1 MVDLAAEAIESWEHL
16 NSERGVWLTHWQ
28 EIANYMLP
36 NRADYITQRTPG
48 QKLMQWIYDST
59 PLWALEQFAAGLHS
73 LLTSPTLPWFGLK
86 TVDDRLNADGG
97 NIAWLQ
103 DAGDRMYSIF
113 NGPTHNFASQ
123 SGELYMDTGS
133 IGTAVMAELESAR
146 SGILFST
153 RHLKECCLAENEED
167 RIDTCVRRW
176 EYTAKQA
183 VQAWGTL
190 CGPTVLAAYDERP
203 SAKFAFLH
211 SVKPRHLRDV
221 NRADARN
228 KPFES
233 VYVSVADRTL
243 IAESGFNEFPYL
255 CPRFSKRTGET
266 YGRGPGMTALPDV
279 KMLNQMVMT
288 VLKAAQKVV
297 DPPLQLPDDGFM
309 VPIKTTPGGLNFYR
323 AGSND
328 RIEPL
333 ETKGQ
338 VQLGIEMVNALRQQI
353 IRSFYVEWMSMPSD
367 VSDPQSAGK
376 GITATYVLQNR
387 DEKMRLM
394 SPMLARLQSEFLGPL
409 IDRTFAIMWR
419 HSVARRFGPDAMFAR
434 PPASLSGAKLR
445 VEYVSP
451 IAIAQRG
458 AQLDVITRLVQTAI
472 ALMQL
477 DPQAASVIDAEG
489 IIRLTGRLL
498 NAPAAALK
506 TVQQVQDAR
515 DQKAQADA
523 AMNQHMQAASIAKT
537 AKDGGAAVNS
547 FAQAGVPPQ
556 QLAQG
561 VLQGVGAA
569 ANQNQGAAPM
579 QQAA

>member
-1 MVDLAAEAIESWEHL
+1 MAVDLAAEAIESWETK
-16 NSERGVWLTHWQ
+16 NGARGVWLTHWQ
-28 EIANYMLP
+28 DLSNFLLP
-36 NRADYITQRTPG
+36 IRADYITQRTPG
-48 QKLMQWIYDST
+48 QKLMQYIYDST
-59 PLWALEQFAAGLHS
+59 PLWALEQFAAGLHA

-86 TVDDRLNADGG
+86 CMDDRMNADGA
-97 NIAWLQ
+97 NMAWLQ

-123 SGELYMDTGS
+123 SGELYLDIGS
-133 IGTAVMAELESAR
+133 IGTAVMAELESHR

-176 EYTAKQA
+176 DYTAKQA
-183 VQAWGTL
+183 VQAWGKEA
-190 CGPTVLAAYDERP
+190 GPNVLKAYDERP
-203 SAKFAFLH
+203 EALFSFIH

-221 NRADARN
+221 NRADGRN
-228 KPFES
+228 KPWES
-233 VYVSVADRTL
+233 VYVSVADRTV
-243 IAESGFNEFPYL
+243 ISESGFNEFPYH
-255 CPRFSKRTGET
+255 CPRFSKKASEI
-266 YGRGPGMTALPDV
+266 YGRGPGMINLPDI
-279 KMLNQMVMT
+279 KMLNAMVMT

-323 AGSND
+323 AGSQD

-338 VQLGIEMVNALRQQI
+338 VQLGVEMVNALRQQI
-353 IRSFYVEWMSMPSD
+353 IRGFYVEWMSMPSD
-367 VSDPQSAGK
+367 VTDPQSAGK
-376 GITATYVLQNR
+376 GVTATYVLQNR

-419 HSVARRFGPDAMFAR
+419 HSLARRFGPDAMFSR
-434 PPASLSGAKLR
+434 PPPSLSGAKLR
-445 VEYVSP
+445 VEYISP
-451 IAIAQRG
+451 IAIAQRSS
-458 AQLDVITRLVQTAI
+458 QLDVISRLVQTAI

-477 DPQAASVIDAEG
+477 DPQAAQVVDAEG
-489 IIRLTGRLL
+489 IIRLTGKLL
-498 NAPAAALK
+498 NAPAGALK
-506 TVQQVQDAR
+506 SVADVQQAR
-515 DQKAQADA
+515 AQTAQQQAD
-523 AMNQHMQAASIAKT
+523 QQQQLQAAGMAKT
-537 AKDGGAAVNS
+537 AKDGSAAVGNM
-547 FAQAGVPPQ
+547 AAAGVPPQ
-556 QLAQG
+556 ALAQG
-561 VLQGVGAA
+561 MMAAGA